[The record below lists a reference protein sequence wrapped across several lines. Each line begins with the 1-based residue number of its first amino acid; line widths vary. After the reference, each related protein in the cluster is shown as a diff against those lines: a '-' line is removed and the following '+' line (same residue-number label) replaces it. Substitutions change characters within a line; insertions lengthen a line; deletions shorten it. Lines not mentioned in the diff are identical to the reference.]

1 MSVVLRVVLAA
12 VLAAFVA
19 LTARVLI
26 QQSYG
31 EFLETATANAAT
43 GLLFLDL
50 ITCLAMACAWMIQ
63 DARRHGIVVWP
74 FVLLSAAFG
83 AAGPLL
89 YLIRRPRSAA
99 SRLA

>member
-1 MSVVLRVVLAA
+1 MSVSRVVLAV

-19 LTARVLI
+19 LTVRVLTE
-26 QQSYG
+26 QSYA
-31 EFLETATANAAT
+31 EFVDTATANAAT

-50 ITCLAMACAWMIQ
+50 IVCLGMACAWVIQ

-74 FVLLSAAFG
+74 FVVLSAAFG

-89 YLIRRPRSAA
+89 YLIRRPRMAA
-99 SRLA
+99 SRVA